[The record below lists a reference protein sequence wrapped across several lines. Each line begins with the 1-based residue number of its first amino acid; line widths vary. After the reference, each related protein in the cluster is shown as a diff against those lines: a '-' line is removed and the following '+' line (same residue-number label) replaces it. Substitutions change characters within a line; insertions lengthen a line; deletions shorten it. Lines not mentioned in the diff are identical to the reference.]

1 MLLLYAYECYF
12 ACMYVHHVY
21 AGCLQNSEESVRSFV
36 TGVID
41 SCEPPCGC
49 RVLKLNPL
57 REASAL
63 NLGTFSRGPIF
74 CGVLSCR
81 KHQPAYILPI
91 Y

>member
-1 MLLLYAYECYF
+1 MHMSVMP

-63 NLGTFSRGPIF
+63 NPESSLEAPSA
-74 CGVLSCR
+74 VVSCLVGNISLR
-81 KHQPAYILPI
+81 VY
-91 Y
+91 